1 MNSAAS
7 LVVRYFIMHWLAL
20 SSCQLGSFSLLAHW
34 LGGGWAVTAFA
45 SVGFVAFVGASLAW
59 AAVHLADQS
68 LTRRTGVPLFLCW
81 LGALAVQHAVA
92 AGLVWMATP
101 LPQHSQI
108 RIGFSLL
115 LTLIVVVFA
124 VAALIQLAW
133 VRRLPELDSRTAES
147 RRLAVRL
154 AEARRSA

>member
-1 MNSAAS
+1 
-7 LVVRYFIMHWLAL
+7 
-20 SSCQLGSFSLLAHW
+20 
-34 LGGGWAVTAFA
+34 
-45 SVGFVAFVGASLAW
+45 
-59 AAVHLADQS
+59 
-68 LTRRTGVPLFLCW
+68 
-81 LGALAVQHAVA
+81 VA

-124 VAALIQLAW
+124 VAALIQLAR